1 MPRSADPKRILLVT
15 GLSGA
20 GKSTALRT
28 LEDLGWEVVDN
39 LPLSLVNHLLA
50 TPLPAGAERKRP
62 LAIGLDSR
70 TRGFDAE
77 RIVRQVKRLAKEHE
91 APIEMLYL
99 DCAGSEL
106 LRRYSETRR
115 RHPLAPDRPATD
127 GIAEER
133 DMTAPLKRWADHV
146 IDTTDTD
153 SNLLRQ
159 QIRARFGGEEDSP
172 ALSVISFGF
181 ARGIP
186 RNADLVFD
194 MRFLR
199 NPHWEKELRDLT
211 GLDRAVCDHI
221 AGDEVYDDAVGR
233 IEDLLLTLLPRYRAE
248 GKAYVSVAF
257 GCTGGRHRSVH
268 VAERVAKRL
277 REAGFSPTVDHR
289 DLATPPRDG
298 IERSAATGSTGT
310 GSTGTGS
317 AGTGATRLSR

>member
-1 MPRSADPKRILLVT
+1 MARAANPARILLVT
-15 GLSGA
+15 GVSGA
-20 GKSTALRT
+20 GKSTVLKT

-39 LPLSLVNHLLA
+39 LPLSLLNPLLEHPVA
-50 TPLPAGAERKRP
+50 AGAERKRP

-77 RIVRQVKRLAKEHE
+77 AIVKQIKKLEKQHRSVET
-91 APIEMLYL
+91 LYL
-99 DCAGSEL
+99 DCQTPEL

-133 DMTAPLKRWADHV
+133 EMTAPLKRWADHV
-146 IDTTDTD
+146 VDTTDSD

-159 QIRARFGGEEDSP
+159 QIRDRFGGSSGAP
-172 ALSVISFGF
+172 TLSLISFGF

-199 NPHWEKELRDLT
+199 NPHWEKSLRDLT
-211 GLDRAVCDHI
+211 GLDQAVCDHI
-221 AGDEVYDDAVGR
+221 AGDDAYEDSLTR
-233 IEDLLLTLLPRYRAE
+233 IEDLLVALLPRYQAE
-248 GKAYVSVAF
+248 GKSYVSVAF

-268 VAERVAKRL
+268 VTERVAARL
-277 REAGFSPTVDHR
+277 RMEGFSPTVDHR

-298 IERSAATGSTGT
+298 IERSAGVAST
-310 GSTGTGS
+310 S
-317 AGTGATRLSR
+317 AEADDAFKVNE

>member
-1 MPRSADPKRILLVT
+1 MPRNADPKRILLVT

-20 GKSTALRT
+20 GQTTVLKS

-39 LPLSLVNHLLA
+39 LPLTLLDHLLA
-50 TPLPAGAERKRP
+50 TPLPAGADRKRP

-70 TRGFDAE
+70 TRGFEAE
-77 RIVRQVKRLAKEHE
+77 RIVKQVKRLAKQQD
-91 APIEMLYL
+91 APVETLYL
-99 DCAGSEL
+99 DCQTPEL

-133 DMTAPLKRWADHV
+133 EMTSPLRRWADHV
-146 IDTTDTD
+146 IDTTDCD
-153 SNLLRQ
+153 PNMLRQ
-159 QIRARFGGEEDSP
+159 QVRDRFGGPRDDAP
-172 ALSVISFGF
+172 TLSLISFGF

-199 NPHWEKELRDLT
+199 NPHWEKELRELT
-211 GLDRAVCDHI
+211 GIDPAVAEHI
-221 AGDEVYDDAVGR
+221 AADAGYEEALTR

-248 GKAYVSVAF
+248 GKSYVSVAF

-268 VAERVAKRL
+268 VAERVAGRL
-277 REAGFSPTVDHR
+277 REAGFSPTLDHR
-289 DLATPPRDG
+289 DLAMPPRDG
-298 IERSAATGSTGT
+298 IERAAGV
-310 GSTGTGS
+310 GS
-317 AGTGATRLSR
+317 ADRRADDGFQE